1 MNASAVTE
9 RVEAPL
15 VRSTATI
22 SAWNALSRVTGFV
35 RVLAVG
41 AALGATFLGNTYQ
54 SSNLVSNLLFELLA
68 AGLLSAPLVPAFVLL
83 VDRGDREGAEQLA
96 GQLLALALLVLGAVV
111 LGGAVAGRPLMRLLT
126 VTVDQP
132 VLRAREVELGV
143 FFLWFFLPQVL
154 LYAVGAVASALLN
167 ADRRFSA
174 PSFAP
179 VANNVVVTV
188 TMAAFLFMR
197 HGRPPGIHLPLDERL
212 VLALGT
218 TAGVL
223 AMTAVPL
230 LAGRRA
236 GFRLRPR
243 LRFDNPH
250 LREVGRVGAWGAVLL
265 AANQI
270 LIGVTLVLA
279 NHVEGGVVAYQ
290 IAFTF
295 FLLPVAL
302 AAQPVFTAL
311 YPRLAAHAHGARWS
325 TFADDLAGGVRL
337 TVFLVLPA
345 SAVLVALGEPALR
358 LLRVGAL
365 SEHGALLVARVLGAY
380 GFGLLGYALFMLL
393 ARAAV
398 AIGDARLP
406 ALVGIGITALGAVLM
421 VGAATFTTG
430 SDRVVALGVAH
441 SVAMTVGA
449 ACLFALVRRRVGHRL
464 PFVATAVRTLV
475 VSAAA
480 GAAAALVVEATDAAG
495 RGGAAVALVAGT
507 VAAGIVVVGGQLALG
522 APEMRGLT
530 RSLRGAAS

>member
-1 MNASAVTE
+1 MSAPRVAE
-9 RVEAPL
+9 RIEAPL

-68 AGLLSAPLVPAFVLL
+68 AGLLSAPLVPAFVRL
-83 VDRGDREGAEQLA
+83 VDARERESVERLA
-96 GQLLALALLVLGAVV
+96 GQLLSLALLVLGAVV
-111 LGGAVAGRPLMRLLT
+111 IAGALAGRPLMRLLT

-132 VLRAREVELGV
+132 ALRGREIELGA

-179 VANNVVVTV
+179 VANNVVVTA
-188 TMAAFLFMR
+188 TMAAFLVMR
-197 HGRPPGIHLPLDERL
+197 HGHAPTLHLPLDQRL

-218 TAGVL
+218 TGGVL
-223 AMTAVPL
+223 AMTVVPL
-230 LAGRRA
+230 VAGRRA

-243 LRFDNPH
+243 RGFDNPV

-265 AANQI
+265 AANQL

-311 YPRLAAHAHGARWS
+311 YPRLAAHAHGGRLPA
-325 TFADDLAGGVRL
+325 FADDLAGGIRL
-337 TVFLVLPA
+337 TIFLVLPA
-345 SAVLVALGEPALR
+345 SAALVALGEPGLR
-358 LLRVGAL
+358 MLRVGAL
-365 SEHGALLVARVLGAY
+365 TEHGALLVARVLSAY

-398 AIGDARLP
+398 AAGDARLP
-406 ALVGIGITALGAVLM
+406 ALVGIGVTAFGSALMLSASAV
-421 VGAATFTTG
+421 TTG
-430 SDRVVALGVAH
+430 NDRVVALGLAH
-441 SVAMTVGA
+441 SVAMTAGA
-449 ACLFALVRRRVGHRL
+449 GCLLVLVRRRVGHAL
-464 PFVATAVRTLV
+464 PFGATAARTV
-475 VSAAA
+475 AVSAVA
-480 GAAAALVVEATDAAG
+480 GLVAVVVVHATDSAG
-495 RGGAAVALVAGT
+495 RGGAAVALFAGA
-507 VAAGIVVVGGQLALG
+507 VAAGIVVVAGQVALG
-522 APEMRGLT
+522 APELRGLT
-530 RSLRGAAS
+530 RALRGAPS

>member
-1 MNASAVTE
+1 VNASAVTE

-22 SAWNALSRVTGFV
+22 SAWNAVSRLTGFM

-41 AALGATFLGNTYQ
+41 AALGATFFGNTYQ

-68 AGLLSAPLVPAFVLL
+68 AGLLAAPLVPAFVRL
-83 VDRGDREGAEQLA
+83 VDAGDRGGAERLA
-96 GQLLALALLVLGAVV
+96 GQLLSLALLVLGVVV
-111 LGGAVAGRPLMRLLT
+111 LGGAVWGRPLMRLLT
-126 VTVDQP
+126 VTVDHP
-132 VLRAREVELGV
+132 ARRAGEIELGA

-188 TMAAFLFMR
+188 TMAAFLLMR
-197 HGRPPGIHLPLDERL
+197 HGHAPGLHLPLDQRL

-218 TAGVL
+218 TGGVL

-230 LAGRRA
+230 VAARRA
-236 GFRLRPR
+236 GLRLRPR
-243 LRFDNPH
+243 LGFDNPT

-265 AANQI
+265 AANQV

-311 YPRLAAHAHGARWS
+311 YPRLAAHAHGGRQAA
-325 TFADDLAGGVRL
+325 FATDLSGGVRL

-345 SAVLVALGEPALR
+345 SAVLVALGEPTLR

-365 SEHGALLVARVLGAY
+365 TEHGALLVARVLGAY
-380 GFGLLGYALFMLL
+380 GFGLVGYALFMLL

-398 AIGDARLP
+398 AVGDARLP
-406 ALVGIGITALGAVLM
+406 ALVGIGATGLGATLM
-421 VGAATFTTG
+421 IVAAAITTG
-430 SDRVVALGVAH
+430 NDRVVALGVAH
-441 SVAMTVGA
+441 SVAMTAGA
-449 ACLFALVRRRVGHRL
+449 AWLFVLVRRRIGHRL
-464 PFVATAVRTLV
+464 PFAATALRTLV
-475 VSAAA
+475 VSAAG

-495 RGGAAVALVAGT
+495 RMGAAFALVAGT
-507 VAAGIVVVGGQLALG
+507 GAAAVVVIGGQLALG
-522 APEMRGLT
+522 APEMRGLA
-530 RSLRGAAS
+530 RVLRGAPS